1 MPSWLLVQICILAFA
16 LILDA
21 FVGEPPLQIHPVVW
35 MGRIVA
41 ALETRLYKGSKRA
54 QRLKGT
60 AAAIIVIVIF
70 VVPVVLFQLLGYRL
84 ASANGLF
91 LPLYVVLSA
100 YLLKSSFTIFTL
112 QKEALRVTD
121 LAYTEIEASRF
132 QLRALVSRDRTGLS
146 RDYIL
151 SSVCESVAE
160 NTIDSI
166 VSPLLF
172 FAVFGIA
179 GAICFRAVNTLDSML
194 GYRDHREH
202 AGLFSARLDDVLNYL
217 PTRFAIVPMML
228 GFYVMSGKAAF
239 VKAWT
244 VLTRDRKKKRA
255 INSGIPVA
263 LFAGGL
269 GVTLIKPLSYEIGEG
284 KGNIT
289 RATVIRALN
298 VMLITSTFFVVLAVI
313 LLVGRTVT

>member
-1 MPSWLLVQICILAFA
+1 MPSWLLLQICILSLA

-21 FVGEPPLQIHPVVW
+21 FVGEPPSQVHPVVW
-35 MGRIVA
+35 MGRIVG
-41 ALETRLYKGSKRA
+41 ALETRLYKGTKRA

-60 AAAIIVIVIF
+60 AGATVVIAGF
-70 VVPVVLFQLLGYRL
+70 TVPVALFQLLGYRV
-84 ASANGLF
+84 ASVNEIVAL
-91 LPLYVVLSA
+91 LYVVLSA

-121 LAYTEIEASRF
+121 LAYTEIEAARF
-132 QLRALVSRDRTGLS
+132 QLRALVSRDRAGLN
-146 RDYIL
+146 RQCIL

-160 NTIDSI
+160 NTVDSV

-172 FAVFGIA
+172 FAVFGVA
-179 GAICFRAVNTLDSML
+179 GAICYRAVNTLDSML

-217 PTRFAIVPMML
+217 PTRIAIVPMML
-228 GFYVMSGKAAF
+228 GFLVMSGKAACI
-239 VKAWT
+239 KAWT
-244 VLTRDRKKKRA
+244 VLKRDRYKKRA

-269 GVTLIKPLSYEIGEG
+269 GVKLIKPFSYEIGEG
-284 KGNIT
+284 KGDLTRTTVT
-289 RATVIRALN
+289 RALD
-298 VMLITSTFFVVLAVI
+298 VMLFTSILTVALTVV
-313 LLVGRTVT
+313 LLVGRTVS

>member
-1 MPSWLLVQICILAFA
+1 MPSWPLIQICILSIA

-21 FVGEPPLQIHPVVW
+21 FVGEPPAQIHPVVW
-35 MGRIVA
+35 IGRIVA
-41 ALETRLYKGSKRA
+41 ALEARLYKGTKRA
-54 QRLKGT
+54 QKMKGT
-60 AAAIIVIVIF
+60 AVAIVVIASFI
-70 VVPVVLFQLLGYRL
+70 VPVALFQLLGYRL
-84 ASANGLF
+84 ASANGFF
-91 LPLYVVLSA
+91 LLLYVVLSA
-100 YLLKSSFTIFTL
+100 YLLKSSFTVFTL

-121 LAYTEIEASRF
+121 LAYTEIEAARF
-132 QLRALVSRDRTGLS
+132 QLRALVSRDRTELN
-146 RDYIL
+146 REYIL

-160 NTIDSI
+160 NTIDSV

-179 GAICFRAVNTLDSML
+179 GAICYRAVNTLDSML

-217 PTRFAIVPMML
+217 PTRLAVIPMML

-244 VLTRDRKKKRA
+244 VLTRDRKKKGA
-255 INSGIPVA
+255 INSGIPIA

-298 VMLITSTFFVVLAVI
+298 VMLFTSMFTVALTVV
-313 LLVGRTVT
+313 LLVGRIVT

>member
-1 MPSWLLVQICILAFA
+1 MPSWLLLQICILSVA

-21 FVGEPPLQIHPVVW
+21 FVGEPPAQVHPVVW

-41 ALETRLYKGSKRA
+41 ALETRLYTGTKRA
-54 QRLKGT
+54 QKLKGT
-60 AAAIIVIVIF
+60 AAAIVVLASF
-70 VVPVVLFQLLGYRL
+70 TVPVGLFQLLGYRL
-84 ASANGLF
+84 ASTNGL
-91 LPLYVVLSA
+91 LLLLYVVLSA
-100 YLLKSSFTIFTL
+100 YLLKSSFSIFTL

-121 LAYTEIEASRF
+121 LAYTEIEAARF
-132 QLRALVSRDRTGLS
+132 ELRALVSRDRTGLN

-151 SSVCESVAE
+151 SSVCESIAE
-160 NTIDSI
+160 NTIDSV

-179 GAICFRAVNTLDSML
+179 GAICYRAVNTLDSML

-217 PTRFAIVPMML
+217 PTRLAIVPMML

-239 VKAWT
+239 VKAWA
-244 VLTRDRKKKRA
+244 VLKRDRHKKRA
-255 INSGIPVA
+255 INSGLPIA

-269 GVTLIKPLSYEIGEG
+269 GVTLIKPSCYEIGDG
-284 KGNIT
+284 KGKIT

-298 VMLITSTFFVVLAVI
+298 VMLFTSMFIVALTVLVF
-313 LLVGRTVT
+313 VGRIVT

>member
-1 MPSWLLVQICILAFA
+1 MPSWLLLQISILSLA

-21 FVGEPPLQIHPVVW
+21 FVGEPPAQVHPVIW
-35 MGRIVA
+35 MGRIIA
-41 ALETRLYKGSKRA
+41 ALETRLYKGSKRD

-60 AAAIIVIVIF
+60 AAATVVIVGF
-70 VVPVVLFQLLGYRL
+70 TVPVALFQLLGYRV
-84 ASANGLF
+84 ASVNEILV
-91 LPLYVVLSA
+91 PLYVVLSA

-121 LAYTEIEASRF
+121 LAFTEIEAARF
-132 QLRALVSRDRTGLS
+132 QVRALVSRDRTGLN
-146 RDYIL
+146 REYIL

-160 NTIDSI
+160 NTIDSV

-172 FAVFGIA
+172 FAFFGVA
-179 GAICFRAVNTLDSML
+179 GAICYRVVNTLDSML

-217 PTRFAIVPMML
+217 PTRLAIVPMML
-228 GFYVMSGKAAF
+228 GFFVMSGKAAC

-244 VLTRDRKKKRA
+244 VLKRDRHKKRA
-255 INSGIPVA
+255 VNSGIPVA

-269 GVTLIKPLSYEIGEG
+269 GVTLIKPLTYEIGEG
-284 KGNIT
+284 KGDIT
-289 RATVIRALN
+289 RTTVTRALN
-298 VMLITSTFFVVLAVI
+298 VMLFTSMFTVALTVV
-313 LLVGRTVT
+313 LLVGRTAT